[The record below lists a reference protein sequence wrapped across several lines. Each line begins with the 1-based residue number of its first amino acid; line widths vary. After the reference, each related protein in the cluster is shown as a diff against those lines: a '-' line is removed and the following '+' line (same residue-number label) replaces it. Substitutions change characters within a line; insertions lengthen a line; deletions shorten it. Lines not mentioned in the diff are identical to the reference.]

1 MEIKIELKCSN
12 KVQILDTY
20 KVSTGDAVRIHFNT
34 AYDMTDGEIRL
45 KNGTLKKFFA
55 FSKDFLIPDEFL
67 FDGRLYVR
75 VEMKMAGRTVK
86 HWDFAPIRIME
97 TEGGYEFQDEIS
109 ELQAEV
115 EDLKR
120 RMVVQEDKHKVF
132 K

>member
-1 MEIKIELKCSN
+1 MEIKIELKRSN
-12 KVQILDTY
+12 KVQILDSY
-20 KVSTGDAVRIHFNT
+20 KVNTGDVVQIHFST
-34 AYDMTDGEIRL
+34 VYDITDGEIKL
-45 KNGTLKKFFA
+45 KNGTLKKSFEFCQ
-55 FSKDFLIPDEFL
+55 DFQIPDEFI
-67 FDGRLYVR
+67 FDGRLYIR
-75 VEMKMAGRTVK
+75 TEMRMAGKTVK